1 VSVHPSEFCGKDERI
16 ELADTQRLF
25 STYLTLYLKNSG
37 ISDIRITFSV
47 QNSELRKIL
56 LRHADCC
63 QLSSTDGHQQFIT
76 LNIYFCIQRDRRAAR
91 RTDSYAADTAAET
104 IVLCYAACL
113 KGATIII

>member
-1 VSVHPSEFCGKDERI
+1 VETDERI

-25 STYLTLYLKNSG
+25 SIYLTLYLKNSG

-76 LNIYFCIQRDRRAAR
+76 LNIYFCIQRDRRDAAR

-104 IVLCYAACL
+104 IVRCYAACL

>member
-1 VSVHPSEFCGKDERI
+1 VETDERI

-47 QNSELRKIL
+47 QNSELSKIL

-76 LNIYFCIQRDRRAAR
+76 LNIYFCIHS
-91 RTDSYAADTAAET
+91 TDSYAADTAAET